1 LGYHKRLL
9 EARTVK
15 IHALCLVKNEDD
27 IIEQTLRAALR
38 WCDWIYVL
46 DNGSADGTWET
57 VRTLARQM
65 PGIVPYKQAHEPF
78 TDSLRARIYSRFR
91 SRAVDGDWWCILDAD
106 EFYIDDSREFLEAV
120 PKRFS
125 SVWMQRYTYLFTDKD
140 LAAYRRDPRLF
151 EDSVPIDSKL
161 RHYVVGEYSEKRFF
175 RHQPHI
181 AELDG
186 YDFHPIYPK
195 RIRLKHFA
203 YRSPDQ
209 IRTRLET
216 RREAMLRGEFLHEK
230 RANWEQDGRIVP
242 GPAQPSDL
250 PRSWEER
257 VVSSAS
263 CHFDAGDGTYA
274 EPMPWVPPR
283 GRAWAFRMRRSA
295 FAVLRRAFHAL
306 MAR

>member
-1 LGYHKRLL
+1 
-9 EARTVK
+9 VK

-106 EFYIDDSREFLEAV
+106 EFYIDDPREFLGAV
-120 PKRFS
+120 PKRFNS
-125 SVWMQRYTYLFTDKD
+125 AWMQRYTYLFTDKD
-140 LAAYRRDPRLF
+140 LAAYRGDPRLF

-175 RHQPHI
+175 RHQAHI

-186 YDFHPIYPK
+186 YDLHPIYPK

-216 RREAMLRGEFLHEK
+216 RREAMLRGRIPAREK
-230 RANWEQDGRIVP
+230 GQLGA
-242 GPAQPSDL
+242 
-250 PRSWEER
+250 
-257 VVSSAS
+257 
-263 CHFDAGDGTYA
+263 
-274 EPMPWVPPR
+274 
-283 GRAWAFRMRRSA
+283 GRAHRPGSGAAERPAPLLGRARRFQRELS
-295 FAVLRRAFHAL
+295 L
-306 MAR
+306 